1 MTTVFLKVI
10 SDILRQHEEL
20 LRKYKQKALKLKE
33 YDGIFL
39 NARTTGGRTYFTSH
53 RPGQKPKYIGNEKH
67 TTVQRI
73 QNLRATK
80 VLISM
85 LESNIAALK
94 HFQDN
99 YIDITTEEIRKRLP
113 KSYVPANLREA
124 ELSLNTAQKWYQKLL
139 EIKESMPMK
148 YPEKCTVS
156 TIDGTLVRSRIE
168 AIIYDHLVSAGL
180 LVIYE
185 FPIII
190 EGRIV
195 YPDFL
200 IMHPLTGKLY
210 ILEHLGYWYH
220 DAKGAGYRSNFCIK
234 TVELASLGFILG
246 KNILTTFEDGG
257 GTIDTEKI
265 DKMIQREFFT
275 SPTVQEKTTGVNPEE
290 FLKQQMQAQA
300 AARLAG

>member
-1 MTTVFLKVI
+1 MTAVFLKVI
-10 SDILRQHEEL
+10 SGILQQHEEL
-20 LRKYKQKALKLKE
+20 LRKYKKKALKLKD

-39 NARTTGGRTYFTSH
+39 KARTTNGRTYFTGH
-53 RPGQKPKYIGNEKH
+53 RPGKKPKYIGNE
-67 TTVQRI
+67 QR
-73 QNLRATK
+73 
-80 VLISM
+80 
-85 LESNIAALK
+85 
-94 HFQDN
+94 
-99 YIDITTEEIRKRLP
+99 
-113 KSYVPANLREA
+113 
-124 ELSLNTAQKWYQKLL
+124 
-139 EIKESMPMK
+139 
-148 YPEKCTVS
+148 TVS

-200 IMHPLTGKLY
+200 ILHPLTGKLY

-220 DAKGAGYRSNFCIK
+220 DAKGAGYRSNFCLK
-234 TVELASLGFILG
+234 TVELSSIGFVLG
-246 KNILTTFEDGG
+246 KNILTTFEDGS

-275 SPTVQEKTTGVNPEE
+275 SPTVQEKTAGVNPEE
-290 FLKQQMQAQA
+290 FLKLQMQAQA

>member
-10 SDILRQHEEL
+10 SGILQQHEEL
-20 LRKYKQKALKLKE
+20 LRKCKQKALKLKE

-39 NARTTGGRTYFTSH
+39 NARTTGGRTYFTGH
-53 RPGQKPKYIGNEKH
+53 RPGKKPKYIGNEKH

-73 QNLRATK
+73 QNLR
-80 VLISM
+80 
-85 LESNIAALK
+85 
-94 HFQDN
+94 
-99 YIDITTEEIRKRLP
+99 
-113 KSYVPANLREA
+113 EA
-124 ELSLNTAQKWYQKLL
+124 ELSLDTAQKWYQKLL
-139 EIKESMPMK
+139 ELKESIPVK

-200 IMHPLTGKLY
+200 ILHPLTGKLY

-220 DAKGAGYRSNFCIK
+220 DAKGAGYRNNFCIK
-234 TVELASLGFILG
+234 TVELASLGFVLG
-246 KNILTTFEDGG
+246 KNTLTTFEDGG

-300 AARLAG
+300 AARMAG

>member
-10 SDILRQHEEL
+10 SDILQQHEEL
-20 LRKYKQKALKLKE
+20 LRKYKKKALTLKD

-39 NARTTGGRTYFTSH
+39 KARTTGGRTYFTGY
-53 RPGQKPKYIGNEKH
+53 RPGKKPKYIGNEKH

-113 KSYVPANLREA
+113 KCYVPANLREA
-124 ELSLNTAQKWYQKLL
+124 EPVPNATQKWYLKLL
-139 EIKESMPMK
+139 KLKESIPVK

-180 LVIYE
+180 LVI
-185 FPIII
+185 
-190 EGRIV
+190 
-195 YPDFL
+195 
-200 IMHPLTGKLY
+200 
-210 ILEHLGYWYH
+210 W
-220 DAKGAGYRSNFCIK
+220 YRSNFCIK
-234 TVELASLGFILG
+234 TVELASLGFVLG

-300 AARLAG
+300 AERIAG

>member
-10 SDILRQHEEL
+10 SGILQQHEEL
-20 LRKYKQKALKLKE
+20 LRKYKKKALTLKD

-39 NARTTGGRTYFTSH
+39 KAHTTNGRTYFTGH
-53 RPGQKPKYIGNEKH
+53 RPGKKPKYIGNEKH

-113 KSYVPANLREA
+113 KCYVPANLREA
-124 ELSLNTAQKWYQKLL
+124 ELSLDTAQKWYQKLL
-139 EIKESMPMK
+139 ELKESIPVK

-168 AIIYDHLVSAGL
+168 AIIYDHLAV
-180 LVIYE
+180 
-185 FPIII
+185 
-190 EGRIV
+190 
-195 YPDFL
+195 PDCL
-200 IMHPLTGKLY
+200 
-210 ILEHLGYWYH
+210 
-220 DAKGAGYRSNFCIK
+220 
-234 TVELASLGFILG
+234 
-246 KNILTTFEDGG
+246 
-257 GTIDTEKI
+257 
-265 DKMIQREFFT
+265 
-275 SPTVQEKTTGVNPEE
+275 
-290 FLKQQMQAQA
+290 
-300 AARLAG
+300 

>member
-10 SDILRQHEEL
+10 SGILQQHEEL
-20 LRKYKQKALKLKE
+20 LRKYKQKTLKLKE

-39 NARTTGGRTYFTSH
+39 KARTTGGRTYFTGY
-53 RPGQKPKYIGNEKH
+53 RPGKKPKYIGNEKH

-73 QNLRATK
+73 QNLRATR

-113 KSYVPANLREA
+113 KCYVPANLREA
-124 ELSLNTAQKWYQKLL
+124 ELSLDTVQKWYQKLL
-139 EIKESMPMK
+139 ELKESIPVK

-180 LVIYE
+180 LVI
-185 FPIII
+185 
-190 EGRIV
+190 
-195 YPDFL
+195 
-200 IMHPLTGKLY
+200 
-210 ILEHLGYWYH
+210 W
-220 DAKGAGYRSNFCIK
+220 YRSNFCIK
-234 TVELASLGFILG
+234 IVELASLGFVLG

-265 DKMIQREFFT
+265 DKIIQREFFT
-275 SPTVQEKTTGVNPEE
+275 SPTVQKKTTGVNPEE

-300 AARLAG
+300 AARIAG

>member
-10 SDILRQHEEL
+10 SGILRQHEEL

-39 NARTTGGRTYFTSH
+39 NARTTGGRTYFTGH

-190 EGRIV
+190 E
-195 YPDFL
+195 
-200 IMHPLTGKLY
+200 
-210 ILEHLGYWYH
+210 
-220 DAKGAGYRSNFCIK
+220 
-234 TVELASLGFILG
+234 
-246 KNILTTFEDGG
+246 DGS

>member
-10 SDILRQHEEL
+10 SGILQQHEEL
-20 LRKYKQKALKLKE
+20 LRKCKQKALKLKE

-39 NARTTGGRTYFTSH
+39 NARTTGGRTYFTGH
-53 RPGQKPKYIGNEKH
+53 RPGKKPKYIGNEKH

-113 KSYVPANLREA
+113 KCYVPANLREA
-124 ELSLNTAQKWYQKLL
+124 ELSLDTAQKWYQKLL
-139 EIKESMPMK
+139 ELKESIPVK

-168 AIIYDHLVSAGL
+168 AIIYDIFWNISVTCITMQRVPGTATISASK
-180 LVIYE
+180 
-185 FPIII
+185 PSSS
-190 EGRIV
+190 
-195 YPDFL
+195 
-200 IMHPLTGKLY
+200 PLSALF
-210 ILEHLGYWYH
+210 W
-220 DAKGAGYRSNFCIK
+220 AKIFSQPSK
-234 TVELASLGFILG
+234 TAAVPS
-246 KNILTTFEDGG
+246 
-257 GTIDTEKI
+257 
-265 DKMIQREFFT
+265 IQ
-275 SPTVQEKTTGVNPEE
+275 K
-290 FLKQQMQAQA
+290 K
-300 AARLAG
+300 

>member
-10 SDILRQHEEL
+10 SDILQQHEEL
-20 LRKYKQKALKLKE
+20 LRKYKKKALTLKD

-39 NARTTGGRTYFTSH
+39 KARTTGGRTYFTGY
-53 RPGQKPKYIGNEKH
+53 RPGKKPKYIGNEKH

-113 KSYVPANLREA
+113 KCYVPV
-124 ELSLNTAQKWYQKLL
+124 
-139 EIKESMPMK
+139 K

-185 FPIII
+185 FPIFVEDHII
-190 EGRIV
+190 

-200 IMHPLTGKLY
+200 ILHPLTGKLY

-234 TVELASLGFILG
+234 TVELASLGFVLG

-275 SPTVQEKTTGVNPEE
+275 SPTIQEKTTGVNPEE
-290 FLKQQMQAQA
+290 FLK
-300 AARLAG
+300 